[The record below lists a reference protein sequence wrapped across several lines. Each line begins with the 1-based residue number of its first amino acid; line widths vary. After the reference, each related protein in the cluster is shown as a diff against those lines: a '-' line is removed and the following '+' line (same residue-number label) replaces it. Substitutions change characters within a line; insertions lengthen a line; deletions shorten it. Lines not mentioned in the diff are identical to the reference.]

1 MFPPD
6 VVAFLAGPVLLP
18 RAPVRTAHG
27 SGSDSDSQYG
37 RSDYLYGVYPV
48 LLALRAQK
56 RKFKRLWVLRSS
68 GGPSTLEK
76 KDYKAR
82 LEILQR
88 SEALGIPT
96 VMDIP
101 KKSILDHYSGGR
113 PHQGLVLKCSLPF
126 VQKLQGITD
135 PMNLGSL
142 LRSAA
147 FFGVEGV
154 ICEHG
159 CAKYSAVA
167 AKASAG
173 AGEMVQLLRVSKLQS
188 LLPRAKEQGW
198 CVVGAALPDPE
209 IDVDFSTLD
218 EWLPQC
224 DQLEGVL
231 LLLGPEGPG
240 LRRRLKQLCDRLVG
254 ISRVGDS
261 GDGLDSLNAGVA
273 AGVLLHGVRQAL
285 GPPRPAP
292 AKV

>member
-1 MFPPD
+1 
-6 VVAFLAGPVLLP
+6 
-18 RAPVRTAHG
+18 
-27 SGSDSDSQYG
+27 
-37 RSDYLYGVYPV
+37 
-48 LLALRAQK
+48 
-56 RKFKRLWVLRSS
+56 
-68 GGPSTLEK
+68 
-76 KDYKAR
+76 
-82 LEILQR
+82 
-88 SEALGIPT
+88 
-96 VMDIP
+96 
-101 KKSILDHYSGGR
+101 
-113 PHQGLVLKCSLPF
+113 
-126 VQKLQGITD
+126 
-135 PMNLGSL
+135 MNLGSL

-209 IDVDFSTLD
+209 IDVDFSLCG
-218 EWLPQC
+218 Q
-224 DQLEGVL
+224 EGVL

-261 GDGLDSLNAGVA
+261 GDGLDSLNAGLWDPRGRRRRRCKVKKSSQA
-273 AGVLLHGVRQAL
+273 SMAEETDRCIGLQGRKSYACRADAKWEEEWEDEQEEWEEEEDWQEEEWEEEEQWEDWAKDCLVRSASS
-285 GPPRPAP
+285 AWS
-292 AKV
+292 